1 MTNVTQFPRTGHVDL
16 MHLTLSI
23 LEQCS
28 PTAEEI
34 AETLRKRGY
43 FGVNAEAVIQAI
55 DGLRRNDYAIHDWDD
70 IDGVRYQLV
79 VGGSAA

>member
-1 MTNVTQFPRTGHVDL
+1 MTIHQFPRTGHIDL

-43 FGVNAEAVIQAI
+43 FGVTAEAVIQAI